1 MGKLMQ
7 GIGIMV
13 VIVVLGV
20 AGWSFLGSNATPDK
34 EITSLDAASVAAPLG
49 KDEDTADAQIRYL
62 SWGKF
67 NYNPEQIT
75 VKAGKKVRI
84 VGDTTRL
91 SGCFQSFRIP
101 ELNVE
106 GQFTDSNAVVEF
118 TPAKTGTFG
127 FGCAMGM
134 GRGSLIVQ

>member
-1 MGKLMQ
+1 MNALKIV
-7 GIGIMV
+7 GILLV
-13 VIVVLGV
+13 VIIVSV
-20 AGWSFLGSNATPDK
+20 AGWNFVTDDK
-34 EITSLDAASVAAPLG
+34 KSSTLEAASVVAPIG

-67 NYNPEQIT
+67 NYNPEEIT

-84 VGDTTRL
+84 VGDTARL

-101 ELNVE
+101 ELKVE
-106 GQFTDSNAVVEF
+106 AQFTESNNAIEF
-118 TPAKTGTFG
+118 TPTKAGTYG

-134 GRGSLIVQ
+134 GRGKLIVQ